1 MISIVIPVYNEAQ
14 SISKL
19 YDELGLVLRKLK
31 KAYEIIWVNDGSTD
45 ETQLE
50 IKKIYKKDPK
60 HVICIEFG
68 SNFGKA
74 DALHAG
80 FQAAKGKT
88 IITLD
93 GDLQD
98 DPKEMAKFLVKL
110 NQGFDLVVGWKQKRQ
125 DSLIKNTSSR
135 VFNSATNRFSKIKLH
150 DFNCGYKAYRAE
162 IAKKLNLYGELHRFI
177 PVMVAANGH
186 RVTEIPI
193 RHRKRKYGKS
203 KYGAIRF
210 LHGFFDLITVVFI
223 TKFKLRP
230 LHLFGYLGVSFFSLG
245 FIGGLYLTGLKL
257 FRNELIGQRPLLL
270 LSVMLMIMGVQIG
283 VMGLVGEQ
291 IATTIN
297 KKSQPGYIIKKLLK
311 KKS

>member
-19 YDELGLVLRKLK
+19 YQELRLVLRKLK
-31 KAYEIIWVNDGSTD
+31 KTYEIIWVNDGSTD

-50 IKKIYKKDPK
+50 IEKIYKKDPE
-60 HVICIEFG
+60 HVINIEFG

-80 FQAAKGKT
+80 FQAAKGNT

-98 DPKEMAKFLVKL
+98 DPKEIAKFLVKL

-135 VFNSATNRFSKIKLH
+135 IFNFITNRISKIELH
-150 DFNCGYKAYRAE
+150 DFNCGYKAYQAE
-162 IAKKLNLYGELHRFI
+162 MAKKLNLYGELHRFI
-177 PVMVAANGH
+177 PVMVAASGY
-186 RVTEIPI
+186 RVTEIPVK
-193 RHRKRKYGKS
+193 HRKRKYGKS
-203 KYGAIRF
+203 KYGVIRF
-210 LHGFFDLITVVFI
+210 LHGFFDLITVMFI
-223 TKFKLRP
+223 TKFRLRP
-230 LHLFGYLGVSFFSLG
+230 LHLFGYLGVIFFSLG
-245 FIGGLYLTGLKL
+245 FTGGLYLTWLKVIK
-257 FRNELIGQRPLLL
+257 NELIGQRPLLL
-270 LSVMLMIMGVQIG
+270 LSIMLMIMGVQIG

-291 IATTIN
+291 IAATIN
-297 KKSQPGYIIKKLLK
+297 KKSQPGYMIKKQLK